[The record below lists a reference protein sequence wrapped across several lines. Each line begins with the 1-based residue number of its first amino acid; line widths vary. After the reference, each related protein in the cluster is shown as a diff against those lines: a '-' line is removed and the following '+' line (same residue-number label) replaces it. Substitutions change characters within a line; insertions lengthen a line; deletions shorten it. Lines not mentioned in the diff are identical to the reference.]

1 MNMDGLRWR
10 RLLLGVTVIGLLL
23 GLPAVL
29 TRDLVTALFFTFT
42 FMTLAL
48 NYDLLGGFLGY
59 LNLGQGTFFGLAAY
73 ITFILIKKLPGAAE
87 GAPLLLIGIV
97 ALAVAG
103 TALFGILVAYPLFRL
118 KGAYFA
124 MATFGLFLLL
134 RQLIL
139 NFEGLTGGAS
149 GIYSPT
155 GYYLGQRAAYSLGLS
170 VASLAALINY
180 LISRS
185 RLGIAFEAIR
195 ESEQAAAAVGI
206 DLFRN
211 KQLALVIAAIPSAMA
226 GCLFGLNF
234 GYVDL
239 ESVLGLDKTLL
250 PVIMA
255 MLGGTGQVMG
265 PILGSALIRVIDVG
279 LKNYLALPIPAVVI
293 YGLILM
299 GIGLFMPEGILASL
313 ARRTEVTR

>member
-1 MNMDGLRWR
+1 MDRLRWR
-10 RLLLGVTVIGLLL
+10 RFLLGAAITLTLL

-59 LNLGQGTFFGLAAY
+59 LNLGQGTFFGLGAY
-73 ITFILIKKLPGAAE
+73 TTFILIKKLPAAAE
-87 GAPLLLIGIV
+87 GAPLLLIGIMAV
-97 ALAVAG
+97 AVAG
-103 TALFGILVAYPLFRL
+103 TALCGMAVAYPLFRL

-124 MATFGLFLLL
+124 IATFGLFLLL

-149 GIYSPT
+149 GIYLPT
-155 GYYLGQRAAYSLGLS
+155 GYYIGQRVAYSLALGM
-170 VASLAALINY
+170 AALAALINY

-195 ESEQAAAAVGI
+195 ESERAAAAVGI
-206 DLFRN
+206 DLFRH

-226 GCLFGLNF
+226 GGLFGLNF
-234 GYVDL
+234 GYIDL
-239 ESVLGLDKTLL
+239 ESVLGFDKTLL

-255 MLGGTGQVMG
+255 MLGGTGYVMG
-265 PILGSALIRVIDVG
+265 PILGSAVMRVIDVS

-299 GIGLFMPEGILASL
+299 GIGLFLPEGILKGLS
-313 ARRTEVTR
+313 RHTEVAK

>member
-1 MNMDGLRWR
+1 M
-10 RLLLGVTVIGLLL
+10 LL

-59 LNLGQGTFFGLAAY
+59 LNLGQGTFFGLGAY
-73 ITFILIKKLPGAAE
+73 IAFILIKQLPGAAE
-87 GAPLLLIGIV
+87 GAALALVGIV

-103 TALFGILVAYPLFRL
+103 TVLFGTVVAYPLFRL
-118 KGAYFA
+118 RGAYFA

-149 GIYSPT
+149 GIYLPT
-155 GYYLGQRAAYSLGLS
+155 GYYIGQRAAYSLALGVVSLS
-170 VASLAALINY
+170 ALINY
-180 LISRS
+180 LISRT
-185 RLGIAFEAIR
+185 RLGIAFQAIR

-206 DLFRN
+206 DLFRH
-211 KQLALVIAAIPSAMA
+211 KQLALVISAIPSAMA
-226 GCLFGLNF
+226 GALLGLNF
-234 GYVDL
+234 GYIDL
-239 ESVLGLDKTLL
+239 ESVLGVDKTLL

-265 PILGSALIRVIDVG
+265 PIVGGAVMRVIDVS
-279 LKNYLALPIPAVVI
+279 LKNYLVLPIPAGAV

-299 GIGLFMPEGILASL
+299 GIGLFLPEGILAGL
-313 ARRTEVTR
+313 ARRQRWRGSVRPAQ

>member
-1 MNMDGLRWR
+1 MDGPRPWR
-10 RLLLGVTVIGLLL
+10 RLLLGAAVVVTLL

-59 LNLGQGTFFGLAAY
+59 LNLGQGTFFGVGAY
-73 ITFILIKKLPGAAE
+73 IAFILIKKLPGAAE
-87 GAPLLLIGIV
+87 GAPLALVGIV
-97 ALAVAG
+97 VLAVAG
-103 TALFGILVAYPLFRL
+103 TALFGTVVAYPLFRL

-124 MATFGLFLLL
+124 MATFGLFLLI

-149 GIYSPT
+149 GIYLPT
-155 GYYLGQRAAYSLGLS
+155 GYYIGQRAAYSLGLG

-185 RLGIAFEAIR
+185 HLGIAFEAIR

-206 DLFRN
+206 DLFRH
-211 KQLALVIAAIPSAMA
+211 KQIALVIAAIPSAMA

-234 GYVDL
+234 GYIDL
-239 ESVLGLDKTLL
+239 ESVLGFDKTLL

-265 PILGSALIRVIDVG
+265 PIVGSAVMRVIDVS
-279 LKNYLALPIPAVVI
+279 LKNYLALPIPAVAI

-299 GIGLFMPEGILASL
+299 GIGLFLPEGILTGLS
-313 ARRTEVTR
+313 RRTEVAR